1 MPAIDIVTQM
11 VIEGGDDDDG
21 IDDGQIG
28 EIEGDMV
35 IFYDDIEIVEHSSNI
50 SSTET
55 DSVSSNSRSFI
66 TGRPVQTIIECQ
78 PPPPIPART
87 LKPAHLRS
95 QSELSPATNPR
106 QQQQQPIILAPASKT
121 NRTYELEKAAP
132 LRKKIDVNTVNDIL
146 NRGDYY
152 IGPTP
157 THRLRSA
164 RHFVGKINSD
174 DSSSQASS
182 IQPNNNH
189 HSKPS
194 PAAMTKSQTLPL
206 QNAATNGHSTTPATT
221 TTPRMPPKNSSATL
235 PTRSLSSVN
244 HREKRRPLVPDTD
257 ALVKQIQNSLSRN
270 SLHDSQMPAN
280 LSASTK
286 DLRTFVSSTYSP
298 SDENMMDDDGI
309 VHHRQKKSIYRGG
322 DDNDDDQ
329 SFKRQARLSKSFHNI
344 SEYNSTDQYPKRDN
358 NLASRALPSKSVEN
372 DLNRVSRQPTKQ
384 LNFPPIIASTSFSA
398 LPHSEDSARMLVSTS
413 PCRVTNV
420 IHLIAPYL
428 SSGQDE
434 PEYAIHRH

>member
-1 MPAIDIVTQM
+1 M
-11 VIEGGDDDDG
+11 VIEGGDDDD

-28 EIEGDMV
+28 EISGDMV

-55 DSVSSNSRSFI
+55 DSVSSNSRSFTI
-66 TGRPVQTIIECQ
+66 GRPVQTIIESR
-78 PPPPIPART
+78 PPPIPART
-87 LKPAHLRS
+87 LKPAHLLS
-95 QSELSPATNPR
+95 QPELSPATNPR
-106 QQQQQPIILAPASKT
+106 QQKPPPPQQQQQHQPIILAPASKT
-121 NRTYELEKAAP
+121 NRTYELEKPAP

-146 NRGDYY
+146 SRGDYY
-152 IGPTP
+152 IGPTATP
-157 THRLRSA
+157 RHPSA
-164 RHFVGKINSD
+164 RHFVGKLNSD
-174 DSSSQASS
+174 DSSSQTSS
-182 IQPNNNH
+182 IQPDNNNH
-189 HSKPS
+189 HHHHSKASPS
-194 PAAMTKSQTLPL
+194 AMSKSQTLPL
-206 QNAATNGHSTTPATT
+206 QNAATNGHSTT

-270 SLHDSQMPAN
+270 SLHDSQMPAT

-298 SDENMMDDDGI
+298 SDENIMDDDGI

-322 DDNDDDQ
+322 DDNDDDDDQ

-344 SEYNSTDQYPKRDN
+344 SEYNSADQYPKRDN
-358 NLASRALPSKSVEN
+358 NLTSRALPSKSVEN
-372 DLNRVSRQPTKQ
+372 DLNRVSQQPTRP

-398 LPHSEDSARMLVSTS
+398 LPHSEDSARMLVRS

-420 IHLIAPYL
+420 IHLICARR
-428 SSGQDE
+428 
-434 PEYAIHRH
+434 A